1 MIKEN
6 LITHPEIHPKGWG
19 KENWIV
25 NSKLYCGKIMEV
37 KKGKKCSI
45 HYHKL
50 KDETFY
56 ILSGL
61 INLNLYIN
69 GYSNKPHVIIMK
81 PNDTIH
87 IPQGL
92 IHQFIGLK
100 NSKILE
106 ISTQHFEED
115 SHRIMKGD

>member
-1 MIKEN
+1 
-6 LITHPEIHPKGWG
+6 
-19 KENWIV
+19 
-25 NSKLYCGKIMEV
+25 
-37 KKGKKCSI
+37 
-45 HYHKL
+45 
-50 KDETFY
+50 
-56 ILSGL
+56 
-61 INLNLYIN
+61 
-69 GYSNKPHVIIMK
+69 MK
-81 PNDTIH
+81 PNDTMH